1 MADLHQHVAVITGA
15 SGALG
20 EWVTKAILEAGARVV
35 GIAREAKS
43 SSGNIRWVAGDLT
56 SANGASAA
64 LEAAH
69 DVHKRIDS
77 LIHLAGGFAGGKA
90 LAETEPDAFDAMFDV
105 NVRSAFLAIRAA
117 VPRMRAGG
125 GGRIVLTA
133 SRAALEPA
141 PQAAL
146 YAASKAALVSLA
158 RTVAAEEAKHGITA
172 NAVLPGTMD
181 TDKNRAAMPGAD
193 FSRWVKPAD
202 VAALMVHLVSPA
214 GAAITG
220 AAIPVLGR
228 DV

>member
-20 EWVTKAILEAGARVV
+20 EWVSKAFLEAGARLV
-35 GIAREAKS
+35 GIARQTKAS
-43 SSGNIRWVAGDLT
+43 SENIRWVAGDLT
-56 SANGASAA
+56 SPGGASEAI
-64 LEAAH
+64 EAAH
-69 DVHKRIDS
+69 GVHKRIDS
-77 LIHLAGGFAGGKA
+77 LIHLTGAFAGGKA
-90 LAETEPDAFDAMFDV
+90 FADTEPEAFDAMFDV

-117 VPRMRAGG
+117 VPHMRAAGA
-125 GGRIVLTA
+125 GRIVLTA

-158 RTVAAEEAKHGITA
+158 RTAAAEEAKHGITV

-193 FSRWVKPAD
+193 FSKWVKPAD